1 MTLQVCSV
9 SEVRLYEGFVFTLY
23 LSYRPALCGKC
34 WNLSCEM
41 DPVFSAL
48 NFIFSSGFHHLQIRE
63 VLTSI
68 MSESY
73 SLFCHNV
80 VSRIRKSVTKIVS
93 ETFDLSYHTALR

>member
-1 MTLQVCSV
+1 MRV
-9 SEVRLYEGFVFTLY
+9 SRFTLFT
-23 LSYRPALCGKC
+23 RPVLCGKC

-48 NFIFSSGFHHLQIRE
+48 NFIFSSGLIHPQICE

-73 SLFCHNV
+73 DLFCHIAV
-80 VSRIRKSVTKIVS
+80 GRIRKLLTKIVS
-93 ETFDLSYHTALR
+93 EPFDLSHHTAVR